1 MSNGIVRKRGKSML
15 QVIDLSQELAPGM
28 VVYPGS
34 PQPQFRQVATIES
47 DGYREMMMT
56 LCTHHGTHLDAPA
69 HLIAG
74 GLTVDQLAPASFV
87 GEALVLDFTRP
98 DTATVDVQDLRPYEA
113 IISGHDFVLLH
124 TGWSKFWGDRR
135 YFADYPVLSEAAAR
149 WLVAAGLRGVGV
161 DTMSVDAPAAAGLPV
176 HRLLLAGGLVIVE
189 NLNNLAALPHHSFFF
204 SCLPLRLKDGDG
216 SPVRAVALLS

>member
-1 MSNGIVRKRGKSML
+1 ML

-28 VVYPGS
+28 AVYPGS
-34 PQPQFRQVATIES
+34 LQPQFRQAATIEN
-47 DGYREMMMT
+47 DGFRELLVT
-56 LCTHHGTHLDAPA
+56 LCTHHGTHLDAPS
-69 HLIAG
+69 HLLAG
-74 GLTVDQLAPASFV
+74 GRTVDQLAPASFI
-87 GEALVLDFTRP
+87 GKALLLDCTRP
-98 DTATVDVQDLRPYEA
+98 GTVTVDVQELRPFEA
-113 IISGHDFVLLH
+113 IIDDHDFILLH
-124 TGWSKFWGDRR
+124 TGWSRFWGDRR

-161 DTMSVDAPAAAGLPV
+161 DAVSVDAPAAAGLPV

-189 NLNNLAALPHHSFFF
+189 NLTNLAALPQRPFLF